1 MPKSS
6 LPQNNSEKNAQK
18 YFRKAE
24 QSDTSAKQSLKKERS
39 AIAANTARLRGLRL
53 AKEAQDKEEAEKA
66 AAELADSPGALQA
79 KARRVR
85 TTKRRAMRRMTY

>member
-6 LPQNNSEKNAQK
+6 LPQNSSEKNAQK

-53 AKEAQDKEEAEKA
+53 AKEAQDKEEAEKV
-66 AAELADSPGALQA
+66 AAELADNPGALPA
-79 KARRVR
+79 KARRAR
-85 TTKRRAMRRMTY
+85 TTKRPAMRRMTY